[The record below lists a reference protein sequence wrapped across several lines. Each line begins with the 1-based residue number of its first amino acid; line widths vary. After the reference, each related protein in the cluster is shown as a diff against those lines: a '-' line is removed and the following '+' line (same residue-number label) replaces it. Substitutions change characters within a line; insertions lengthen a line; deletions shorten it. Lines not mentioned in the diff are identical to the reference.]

1 MKMSF
6 GKKALLV
13 KFSKRE
19 FFKIKKVPNFTY
31 AKVHEQTKRLIA
43 RLINNEQYLL
53 SLDFVVVN
61 KIKENSDIDFSE
73 VNDLNGIYFD
83 FNENDELWEMTCVN
97 PYIKFE

>member
-1 MKMSF
+1 M
-6 GKKALLV
+6 
-13 KFSKRE
+13 
-19 FFKIKKVPNFTY
+19 PNFTCG
-31 AKVHEQTKRLIA
+31 KVHEQTKRLIA

-61 KIKENSDIDFSE
+61 KIKENSDIDFSK

-83 FNENDELWEMTCVN
+83 YNENDNLWEMTCVN